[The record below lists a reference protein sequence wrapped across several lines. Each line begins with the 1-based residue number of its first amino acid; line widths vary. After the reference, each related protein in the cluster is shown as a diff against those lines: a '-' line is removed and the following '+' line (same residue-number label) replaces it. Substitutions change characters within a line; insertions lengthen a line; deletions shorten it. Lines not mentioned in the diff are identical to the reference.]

1 MVGVWCE
8 SDKLNPGKGSGLGGR
23 VLGYIFKYYYF
34 LKLKFGP
41 KHDYCAKIRGDLT

>member
-1 MVGVWCE
+1 MVGVWCK

-23 VLGYIFKYYYF
+23 VLSYIFKYYYF

-41 KHDYCAKIRGDLT
+41 KHDYCARIRGDLT